1 MPPARG
7 VGARRTNVVNYFE
20 VLVVRSKGQVTVGL
34 ADAHPA
40 SEAPSTSLVNR
51 SRANWM
57 NQPHAVQMLFL
68 QVFSIRHLHR
78 KCIGALISLSVCL
91 LLYY

>member
-1 MPPARG
+1 
-7 VGARRTNVVNYFE
+7 VSYFE

-57 NQPHAVQMLFL
+57 NQPHAVQMLF
-68 QVFSIRHLHR
+68 FKKSIRYQTFTSQVHWGTDFTECLFITNVLGTF
-78 KCIGALISLSVCL
+78 IGMSDTDV
-91 LLYY
+91 